1 MIRLLHDRLDTL
13 LHQLH
18 VSTVSFLSLSLALG
32 LLLYATQGTPIPA
45 AEWQPVDIVGEG
57 GVALLAGFWAALV
70 ARSRPGGRVTL
81 LLTGGLSAIML
92 GSWLDCLDEFFQLA
106 DGVWWDNILESG
118 LSITGMLVLTLG
130 LLDWRQ
136 EQFRISEHFE
146 RRERLFRDHRVLD
159 RTTHLANAE
168 YLRRQLRLEHHR
180 APDESCALVMLD
192 IDHFHLV
199 NREHGVREGDRVLQA
214 VSQLLLLHLR
224 HDDLLCRYAGDR
236 FALLLPATTEAD
248 ARERAQHL
256 SLVLGHSRLHTRKG
270 ARLHL
275 SARVA
280 CAVADT
286 DPDVLIAHLN
296 ARIESLQRGPRHAAH
311 HPA

>member
-1 MIRLLHDRLDTL
+1 MIKALNDRLDAL
-13 LHQLH
+13 LHQVH
-18 VSTVSFLSLSLALG
+18 DSTISFLTLGLALG

-45 AEWQPVDIVGEG
+45 ADWQIVDIVGEG
-57 GVALLAGFWAALV
+57 GVAVLAGFWAALV

-92 GSWLDCLDEFFQLA
+92 GSWLDCLDEFFQVA
-106 DGVWWDNILESG
+106 HGVWWDNILESG
-118 LSITGMLVLTLG
+118 LSISGMLVLTLG

-159 RTTHLANAE
+159 RTTQLANAE
-168 YLRRQLRLEHHR
+168 YLRRQLRMEHHR
-180 APDESCALVMLD
+180 APDQPCALIMLD

-199 NREHGVREGDRVLQA
+199 NREHGIREGDRVLQSI
-214 VSQLLLLHLR
+214 SQLLLLHLR
-224 HDDLLCRYAGDR
+224 QGDLLCRYAGDR
-236 FALLLPATTEAD
+236 FALLLPGTSETA
-248 ARERAQHL
+248 AREIAQHL
-256 SLVLGHSRLHTRKG
+256 SFVVLHSRLHTRQG
-270 ARLHL
+270 VRLLL

-296 ARIESLQRGPRHAAH
+296 ASIESLQRAVPHAEQN
-311 HPA
+311 PA

>member
-1 MIRLLHDRLDTL
+1 MIRLLHDRIDAL
-13 LHQLH
+13 LHKLH
-18 VSTVSFLSLSLALG
+18 VSTVSVLALSLSLG
-32 LLLYATQGTPIPA
+32 LLMYATQGRPIPA
-45 AEWQPVDIVGEG
+45 AAWQPVDIVGEG

-92 GSWLDCLDEFFQLA
+92 GSWLDCLDEFFQLS
-106 DGVWWDNILESG
+106 DDIWWDNILESG
-118 LSITGMLVLTLG
+118 LSIVGMMVLTLG

-168 YLRRQLRLEHHR
+168 YLRRQLKLEHHR
-180 APDESCALVMLD
+180 APDQPCALIMLD

-236 FALLLPATTEAD
+236 FALLLPATCEVD
-248 ARERAQHL
+248 ARDCAEHL
-256 SLVLGHSRLHTRKG
+256 SLVLSQSRLHTRQG
-270 ARLHL
+270 VRLHL

-280 CAVADT
+280 CAVSDT

-296 ARIESLQRGPRHAAH
+296 ARIETQQRGPHQADH
-311 HPA
+311 LPA